1 MKEIAEI
8 DRHCDIAFQ
17 TSLSI
22 TRMCHNYP
30 LKNTEEWLS
39 GLPVSFFFFSNV
51 EKCLWRRSLTLPFL
65 GFLFLVTSKIPEKT
79 KPFLGRRRRN

>member
-39 GLPVSFFFFSNV
+39 GLPVSFFFF
-51 EKCLWRRSLTLPFL
+51 F
-65 GFLFLVTSKIPEKT
+65 
-79 KPFLGRRRRN
+79 